1 MWFLFV
7 WKADQTH
14 QEQCFSYQEKA
25 IKFLN
30 MKENVDFFF
39 LVGVGWPLI
48 KIMGHFRIK
57 IIRIWNVFNLLWHWL
72 LEVGMS
78 EQSSD
83 LKRIVRTQTY
93 CNNIEPNKAESHITW
108 VSQACFLRRDAT
120 LHCDNTFSTLLFAKG
135 RSKAKADNIVTVGL
149 GPYKDTMKPFSRIDD
164 TIQQGWRLSGSYRI
178 RSATLYI
185 TKGILWAGAK
195 HQEELRVLFYLHCA
209 AKGSIVECSWGWVM
223 GRNELRF
230 RYIIYYV
237 ISKQMFFS
245 FKKQKWGQ
253 CPKTF

>member
-1 MWFLFV
+1 
-7 WKADQTH
+7 
-14 QEQCFSYQEKA
+14 
-25 IKFLN
+25 
-30 MKENVDFFF
+30 
-39 LVGVGWPLI
+39 
-48 KIMGHFRIK
+48 MGHFIIK
-57 IIRIWNVFNLLWHWL
+57 IIRILNVFNLLWHWL

-93 CNNIEPNKAESHITW
+93 CNNIVPNKAESHITW

-135 RSKAKADNIVTVGL
+135 RSKAKADSIVTVGL

-178 RSATLYI
+178 Y
-185 TKGILWAGAK
+185 
-195 HQEELRVLFYLHCA
+195 H
-209 AKGSIVECSWGWVM
+209 
-223 GRNELRF
+223 
-230 RYIIYYV
+230 V